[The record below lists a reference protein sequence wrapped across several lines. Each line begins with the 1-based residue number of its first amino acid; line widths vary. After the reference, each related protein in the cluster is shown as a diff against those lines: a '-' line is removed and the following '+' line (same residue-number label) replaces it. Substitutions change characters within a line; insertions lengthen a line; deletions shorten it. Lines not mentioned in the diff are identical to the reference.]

1 MTSLRGRK
9 SGAPKAK
16 DRSSK
21 RRRGEWGYLIIW
33 EFHVRAGMEKGFE
46 RVYGSDGDW
55 ARLFT
60 QDESYFGTHLV
71 RSLNGERTYVTLDFW
86 RSQQAYGKFRK
97 RHFAKYTALDQQ
109 CEDLT
114 ESEREIGKFVRVRS
128 E

>member
-9 SGAPKAK
+9 SGAPKAQ

-21 RRRGEWGYLIIW
+21 RKPGEWGYLIIW
-33 EFHVRAGMEKGFE
+33 EFQVRAGMEQGFE

-55 ARLFT
+55 ARLFI

-71 RSLNGERTYVTLDFW
+71 RSLNRERTYVTLDFW
-86 RSQQAYGKFRK
+86 RSQPAYDKFRK
-97 RHFAKYTALDQQ
+97 RHFVKYTALDQK

-114 ESEREIGKFVRVRS
+114 ESERKIGEFGRVPS

>member
-9 SGAPKAK
+9 SGAPKAQ

-21 RRRGEWGYLIIW
+21 RKPGEWGYLIIW
-33 EFHVRAGMEKGFE
+33 EFQVRAGMEQGFE

-55 ARLFT
+55 ARLFI

-71 RSLNGERTYVTLDFW
+71 RSLNHERTYVTLDFW
-86 RSQQAYGKFRK
+86 RSQPAYDKFRK
-97 RHFAKYTALDQQ
+97 RHFVKYTALDQK

-114 ESEREIGKFVRVRS
+114 ESERKIGEFGRVPS

>member
-1 MTSLRGRK
+1 VGIPDDLEVSRPGGYEKSSPMAVRSVDSLE
-9 SGAPKAK
+9 AF
-16 DRSSK
+16 
-21 RRRGEWGYLIIW
+21 L
-33 EFHVRAGMEKGFE
+33 H
-46 RVYGSDGDW
+46 
-55 ARLFT
+55 T

-86 RSQQAYGKFRK
+86 RSQQAYDKFRK

>member
-21 RRRGEWGYLIIW
+21 RKPGEWGYLIIW
-33 EFHVRAGMEKGFE
+33 EFQVRAGMEQGFE

-55 ARLFT
+55 ARLFI

-71 RSLNGERTYVTLDFW
+71 RSLNRERTYVTLDFW
-86 RSQQAYGKFRK
+86 RSQPAYDKFRK
-97 RHFAKYTALDQQ
+97 RRFVKYTALDQK

-114 ESEREIGKFVRVRS
+114 ESERKIGEFGRVPS

>member
-1 MTSLRGRK
+1 VGIPDDLGVSRPG
-9 SGAPKAK
+9 GY
-16 DRSSK
+16 
-21 RRRGEWGYLIIW
+21 GES
-33 EFHVRAGMEKGFE
+33 FE
-46 RVYGSDGDW
+46 RVYGSDGHW

-86 RSQQAYGKFRK
+86 RSQQAYDKFRK
-97 RHFAKYTALDQQ
+97 RHFAKYTALNQQ